1 MGTIFHVQFPGLG
14 LEFTLDRVAL
24 SLGGFNI
31 YWYGVLIAL
40 GLILGMALA
49 FHYAP
54 DFGLN
59 ADRLVD
65 VVVVGTIMGIV
76 CARIAYVAM
85 APFEYESIWDM
96 IAVRDGGLAIYG
108 GVIGAFVFGGLAA
121 RWRRVP
127 LLPLFDVVAMG
138 FLVGQGIGRW
148 GNFVNQEAFGTN
160 TTLPW
165 GMYSEGTCNYLTGV
179 QATLAT
185 QGITVDPTQP
195 VHPTFLYESL
205 WCLFGLLVLWL
216 YRRHRRFHGQLFLMY
231 IIWYGLGRYWIEG
244 LRTDSLLIGDTGLR
258 FSQIVALVSVA
269 AAVTLMVY
277 GLQRSRGRTLLV
289 PLAVEDIKK
298 QDRAGDRFTPDS
310 LPASAPHREFVAAT
324 AAMNKRLADLDLD
337 APAGT
342 AEPDRAP
349 EPATPEQQAEP
360 AAAAPEDAAADL
372 PRTPEVSDTP
382 EAGDNP

>member
-1 MGTIFHVQFPGLG
+1 
-14 LEFTLDRVAL
+14 
-24 SLGGFNI
+24 
-31 YWYGVLIAL
+31 
-40 GLILGMALA
+40 
-49 FHYAP
+49 
-54 DFGLN
+54 
-59 ADRLVD
+59 
-65 VVVVGTIMGIV
+65 
-76 CARIAYVAM
+76 
-85 APFEYESIWDM
+85 
-96 IAVRDGGLAIYG
+96 
-108 GVIGAFVFGGLAA
+108 
-121 RWRRVP
+121 
-127 LLPLFDVVAMG
+127 MG

-165 GMYSEGTCNYLTGV
+165 GMYSEGTYNYLTGV
-179 QATLAT
+179 QATLAA

-195 VHPTFLYESL
+195 VHPTFRVTRASGA
-205 WCLFGLLVLWL
+205 WFGLLVLWL

-310 LPASAPHREFVAAT
+310 LPASTPHREFVAAT

-349 EPATPEQQAEP
+349 ERQAEPEQQAEP
-360 AAAAPEDAAADL
+360 AAPAPEDAPAEPA
-372 PRTPEVSDTP
+372 RTPEVSDTP